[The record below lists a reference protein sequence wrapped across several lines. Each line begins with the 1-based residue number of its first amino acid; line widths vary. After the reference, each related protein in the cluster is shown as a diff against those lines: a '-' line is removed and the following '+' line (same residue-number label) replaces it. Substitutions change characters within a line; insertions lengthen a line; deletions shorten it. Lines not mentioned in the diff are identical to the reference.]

1 MANRSFDNLYPY
13 LERYL
18 DNKYARENTRRAGA
32 AIRDTY
38 RRASRKG
45 LKAPADRKFRNRLAD
60 SAIALREAS
69 DAIQHG
75 RRRPRGQLLRR
86 LGLAVLAL
94 GGLAVAALAA
104 NDELRAM
111 VLGQDEGAQV
121 GDQPT
126 AGDQT
131 PAGDR

>member
-1 MANRSFDNLYPY
+1 MSKRSTTDSLIPY
-13 LERYL
+13 VEQYL
-18 DNKYARENTRRAGA
+18 DNDYARRNTRRAEA
-32 AIRDTY
+32 ALRDTY

-69 DAIQHG
+69 DAVQHG
-75 RRRPRGQLLRR
+75 RRRPRGQLAKR

-94 GGLAVAALAA
+94 GAIALVAFAT
-104 NDELRAM
+104 NEDLRAT
-111 VLGQDEGAQV
+111 VLGDDDESS
-121 GDQPT
+121 P

-131 PAGDR
+131 PSTG